1 MRKPIP
7 KEKRA
12 EILEKATTS
21 EKLALARRT
30 DDAVLTGELNPAAAM
45 SWLDAK
51 DSGLIA
57 EADRV
62 ARVASRAIW
71 ACAGAAVGMAGAQ
84 LVLGA
89 ASPIL
94 AAACAACLLVAVLE
108 FARQWR
114 AGRAAQAWSEEF
126 VDPVRT
132 AWLEHLVV
140 ELRPVADDAAASV
153 APSPAKAGQAS

>member
-7 KEKRA
+7 QAKRA
-12 EILEKATTS
+12 EILEKAIGP

-30 DDAVLTGELNPAAAM
+30 DDAVLTGQLNPATAM
-45 SWLDAK
+45 SWLDSK

-62 ARVASRAIW
+62 ERESSRAIW
-71 ACAGAAVGMAGAQ
+71 ACAGGAVGIAAAQ
-84 LVLGA
+84 VALGA

-94 AAACAACLLVAVLE
+94 AAACAACLAVAALE
-108 FARQWR
+108 LARQFR
-114 AGRAAQAWSEEF
+114 AKRRAQAWSEEF

-132 AWLEHLVV
+132 AWLEHLSA
-140 ELRPVADDAAASV
+140 ELRPIAIQAAEAAAAS
-153 APSPAKAGQAS
+153 PDKAGQAS